1 MLVQLDE
8 QLVIKS
14 EELKGNTIIISIV
27 DQSRIVSGGNDRE
40 LAIKVIIK
48 QQRQKTSTM
57 SAL

>member
-14 EELKGNTIIISIV
+14 EELKGNTIIIV
-27 DQSRIVSGGNDRE
+27 DQSCIVSGGNDRE

>member
-27 DQSRIVSGGNDRE
+27 DQSCIVSGGNDRE
-40 LAIKVIIK
+40 LAIKVIK

>member
-40 LAIKVIIK
+40 LAIIRIK

>member
-27 DQSRIVSGGNDRE
+27 DQSFIVSGGNDRE
-40 LAIKVIIK
+40 LAIKVIRRH
-48 QQRQKTSTM
+48 RQ
-57 SAL
+57 

>member
-27 DQSRIVSGGNDRE
+27 DQSCIVSGGNDRE

>member
-40 LAIKVIIK
+40 LAIKVIK